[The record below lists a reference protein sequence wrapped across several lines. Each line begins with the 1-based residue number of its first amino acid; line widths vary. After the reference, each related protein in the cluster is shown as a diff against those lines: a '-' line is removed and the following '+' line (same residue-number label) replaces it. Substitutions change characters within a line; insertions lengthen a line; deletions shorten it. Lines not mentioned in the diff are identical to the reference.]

1 MFFLFFGVITIV
13 IFSVCEAAKVHLLHL
28 FMSGHGQQDPAGVH
42 HAGRPQVGDCPET
55 SDGGDKRC
63 VVEVGGVEVPQ
74 E

>member
-1 MFFLFFGVITIV
+1 
-13 IFSVCEAAKVHLLHL
+13 
-28 FMSGHGQQDPAGVH
+28 MSGHGQQDPAGVH